1 MKKQSK
7 ILCAILIVCMMLTIL
22 PLGVLAA
29 SDEPVN
35 FSDIDTSK
43 LKDYILYW
51 ANEPAIDGGDVQ
63 YVIGGYPDG
72 TFKPNDNITRG
83 AAAAI
88 LDRAFGFDST
98 GKVTEFSDVAK
109 DNVFYTNIM
118 TCAENKVVNGYEDGS
133 FKPSA
138 NISRQ
143 AAIAMIARCAMT
155 EDDYKEFSDD
165 AACKEILAKFSDA
178 SAISDKFYAE
188 FCFLVEYGNLEGY
201 EDGSVK
207 PGDSITRAQFVKL
220 LYSIAYGNGT
230 PVVPGKNYTLEVSV
244 TAGGKT
250 VKATADQLSSKSV
263 LVTEIL
269 KLAEAK
275 REELEEAFPSEEMSA
290 LINDCADTY
299 AEYSKDGWTDEEVLA
314 WIDYIGDNFGE
325 AEGDMILILAGLD
338 PEACLS
344 ELSCDT
350 YTLVMKD
357 SEGTEYTLT
366 VTVSETTAK

>member
-7 ILCAILIVCMMLTIL
+7 ILCAILTVCMMLTIL

-29 SDEPVN
+29 SNEPVN

-51 ANEPAIDGGDVQ
+51 ANEPAIDGGDAQ

-220 LYSIAYGNGT
+220 LYSIAYGNGM

-244 TAGGKT
+244 AAGDKT
-250 VKATADQLSSKSV
+250 VKASADQLGSKSV

-314 WIDYIGDNFGE
+314 WINYIGENFGE

-366 VTVSETTAK
+366 VTVSETAAE